1 MEKQKNM
8 YTPKN
13 EDKTEDAMEI
23 SSFKNAQEMPTQ
35 YVNFFGCK
43 ASWLEDDME

>member
-1 MEKQKNM
+1 METQKNM

-13 EDKTEDAMEI
+13 EDQKEDAMEI
-23 SSFKNAQEMPTQ
+23 LNFKNAQEMPAE

-43 ASWLEDDME
+43 PSWLEDDME